1 MHPISSD
8 FKKLFSMTSLFIF
21 SIFSLFCSKRRFKIE
36 KEVPKPWFLH
46 QNLVTFLTD
55 CCATLQVFEPVF
67 LHSFVLRLFPGR
79 MNVGNK

>member
-1 MHPISSD
+1 MI
-8 FKKLFSMTSLFIF
+8 FYYFIIF
-21 SIFSLFCSKRRFKIE
+21 SILSLFFFLFKEKIQSKDEMHKTC
-36 KEVPKPWFLH
+36 FLQ

-55 CCATLQVFEPVF
+55 CCAALEIFEPVF